1 MRQRRWG
8 FAVAAFAAPW
18 VLLAAA
24 EVALRRWWPEGA
36 PAPLTIAAIEPR
48 GARIANPALATR
60 WFRGEAEPPTAPLE
74 PFAPDAR
81 DGGLRLVVLGESSA
95 QGFPF
100 PRNAMF
106 SRVVRDALDD
116 RLGAGRVQ
124 VINFGIAATNSYA
137 VLDLVPDVLALAPDA
152 VLIYAG
158 HNEYYGADGVASTT
172 SMGLPPALVRT
183 AMQVRRYRLG
193 AALDAAIR
201 RLRPQPAATELAA
214 SPSMMERVA
223 GERAI
228 PLESALFS
236 AGVAQYRG
244 NLSRAVGT
252 LRQAG
257 VPVLVGTLASNERD
271 QPPFAGN
278 PREGP
283 AWQAYVAGQ
292 RAWAAGDSATA
303 RAAFGRARDADV
315 VRFRAPSA
323 FNAVIREVA
332 QATGAVVVPVAE
344 AFAAAAP
351 GGSPGRELFTEH
363 VHPTSLGYALLGR
376 TFAEAIVAQGCF
388 GRPCAGGTMPS
399 ASALE
404 ARMALSAL
412 DSGLVRHRLGALM
425 TRWPFVPPDSV
436 RDYRATVRV
445 RDSIDAIALEGSRGG
460 IGWEDAKIA
469 AMRVHLA
476 AGNTAAARRELDG
489 LRRDRPWDER
499 PIRLAADTWLAER
512 QPARAESLYVAARA
526 LQPTAEGSLALAKL
540 AAARGD
546 SRADVVYHDEAA
558 RLAPQSA
565 ELQLQASYAHGRQRA
580 LEPARAAAVRAFRIN
595 PALPGLVEW
604 MRALGL

>member
-1 MRQRRWG
+1 MTRRRLG
-8 FAVAAFAAPW
+8 FTVVLLLAPW
-18 VLLAAA
+18 LLLAGA
-24 EVALRRWWPEGA
+24 ELALRQWWPDGA

-60 WFRGEAEPPTAPLE
+60 WFRGDAEPPTAPLE
-74 PFAPDAR
+74 PFAPDLPN
-81 DGGLRLVVLGESSA
+81 DGLRLVVLGESSA

-106 SRVVRDALDD
+106 SRVVRDALED

-137 VLDLVPDVLALAPDA
+137 VLDLVPDVLALAPHA
-152 VLIYAG
+152 VLVYAG

-172 SMGLPPALVRT
+172 SMGLPPAMVRA
-183 AMQVRRYRLG
+183 AMRIRRFRLG
-193 AALDAAIR
+193 ALLDAAIR
-201 RLRPQPAATELAA
+201 RLRPQPDATELAA

-228 PLESALFS
+228 ALESPLFA

-244 NLSRAVGT
+244 NLSRAVAA
-252 LRQAG
+252 LRRAG
-257 VPVLVGTLASNERD
+257 VPVFIGTLASNERD

-278 PREGP
+278 APDGA
-283 AWQAYVAGQ
+283 AWQAYNAAQ
-292 RAWAAGDSATA
+292 RAWAAGDSGAA
-303 RAAFGRARDADV
+303 REGFRTARDADV

-332 QATGAVVVPVAE
+332 QQTGAVVVPVAE

-363 VHPTSLGYALLGR
+363 VHPTSLGYALIGR
-376 TFAEAIVAQGCF
+376 AFAEAIAAQGCL
-388 GRPCAGGTMPS
+388 GRGCGAGPLPS
-399 ASALE
+399 ASELE
-404 ARMALSAL
+404 SRMALTSL

-425 TRWPFVPPDSV
+425 TRWPFVAPDSV
-436 RDYRATVRV
+436 RDYRGTVRL
-445 RDSIDAIALEGSRGG
+445 RDSIDAIALEASRGG

-469 AMRVHLA
+469 AMRVHVA
-476 AGNTAAARRELDG
+476 AGAFAAARRELDG

-499 PIRLAADTWLAER
+499 PLRLTADTWMAER

-526 LQPTAEGSLALAKL
+526 IAPTSAGSLALAKL

-546 SRADVVYHDEAA
+546 SRGDVAYHDEAA
-558 RLAPQSA
+558 RLAPESA

-580 LEPARAAAVRAFRIN
+580 LEPARAAAVRAYRIN
-595 PALPGLVEW
+595 PALPGLIEW